1 MTDSPVWRTPR
12 EDLDA
17 RGPAPGKGG
26 APGDRLDRA
35 PLAVNELLRGRYR
48 HHLATGFT
56 PDLAIV
62 LAEWDVAGYLRV
74 TGATGA
80 DRRDRP

>member
-1 MTDSPVWRTPR
+1 MRASSAGRTPS
-12 EDLDA
+12 EDLQP
-17 RGPAPGKGG
+17 REPALKNAA
-26 APGDRLDRA
+26 APRDRIDRPPITA
-35 PLAVNELLRGRYR
+35 NELLRARYR